1 MAADKVETRKFEA
14 ETKQVL
20 DLMVHSLYS
29 HKEIFLRELISNGS
43 DALDKLRFEA
53 VTRPELLQGEPELS
67 IRLEIDKD
75 ARTLTVHDN
84 GIGMSREEVIT
95 QIGTIAK
102 SGTRELWERVQK
114 AGDSDLPGELIGQF
128 GVGFYS
134 AFMVADKVVLVT
146 RRAGEEGATRWEST
160 GQGEYELSEAARDEQ
175 GTSVT
180 LHLRAA
186 DPEIDL
192 ADFADPLEVR
202 RVVKRYSDF
211 VRYPIRLADETLNS
225 MKAIWKKRAS
235 EVSQEE
241 YEEFYKHVAHAF
253 EAPLETIT
261 LLAEGRFEYSALLY
275 VPQRAPFDL
284 AYPSFKSG
292 PQLYV
297 RSVKIMENCE
307 QLLPRYLRF
316 LKGVVDSSDLP
327 LNVSRELLQQ
337 HGQIR
342 ILRQGITKKVLDS
355 LAAMKEK
362 DADKYLGF
370 WREFGR
376 VLKEGVAGHEEHEDK
391 LLPLL
396 LFESSRDPKELTTL
410 AEYVERMP
418 EEQKEIYYLSG
429 ESRALV
435 ESSPQLEAF
444 KARGV
449 EVLYFLDPIDEFMV
463 NALREVE
470 GKPLKS
476 AAKGE
481 VELGTPEEKEKAEK
495 ERAEKAEELSGV
507 LVRLEKR
514 LSDQVKEVRLSSRLT
529 DSPVCLVGG
538 EGDLSPHLERLLK
551 QEALDVPSAKRILEL
566 NPSHPIAERMKE
578 IYRADSQDPLLDDY
592 ADLLLGQAHLAE
604 GAIPPNLPE
613 FNRLVAKL
621 MS

>member
-1 MAADKVETRKFEA
+1 MAAQVETRKFEA
-14 ETKQVL
+14 ETKQIL

-43 DALDKLRFEA
+43 DALDRLRFEA
-53 VTRPELLQGEPELS
+53 VTRPELLAGDPELA
-67 IRLEIDKD
+67 IRIEIDKD

-84 GIGMSREEVIT
+84 GIGMSRDEVIG

-114 AGDSDLPGELIGQF
+114 AGESGLPGELIGQF

-146 RRAGEEGATRWEST
+146 RRAGEENATRWESR
-160 GQGEYELSEAARDEQ
+160 GQGEYDLSEATRDGQ

-180 LHLRAA
+180 LHLRPA
-186 DPEIDL
+186 DPETDL
-192 ADFADPLEVR
+192 DDFSDPLVVR
-202 RVVKRYSDF
+202 RVVKEYSDF

-235 EVSQEE
+235 EVSKEE
-241 YEEFYKHVAHAF
+241 HEEFYKHVAHAF
-253 EAPLETIT
+253 EPPLETIS
-261 LLAEGRFEYSALLY
+261 LMAEGRFEYNALLY
-275 VPQRAPFDL
+275 IPERAPFDL
-284 AYPSFKSG
+284 VYPSFKSG

-297 RSVKIMENCE
+297 KSVKIMENCE

-316 LKGVVDSSDLP
+316 VKGVVDSSDLP
-327 LNVSRELLQQ
+327 LNVSREMLQQ

-355 LAAMKEK
+355 LSAMQEK
-362 DADKYLGF
+362 DTDKYLVF

-376 VLKEGVAGHEEHEDK
+376 VLKEGVAGHEENQDK
-391 LLPLL
+391 LISLL
-396 LFESSRDPKELTTL
+396 LFESSRDPEKLITL
-410 AEYVERMP
+410 KDYVERMP
-418 EEQKEIYYLSG
+418 EEQTEIFYLSG
-429 ESRALV
+429 ETRALV

-444 KARGV
+444 KARGI
-449 EVLYFLDPIDEFMV
+449 EVLYFLDPIDEFLV
-463 NALREVE
+463 SALSEFD
-470 GKPLKS
+470 GHALKS
-476 AAKGE
+476 AAKGT
-481 VELGTPEEKEKAEK
+481 VELGTAEEKEKAEK

-507 LVRLEKR
+507 LLRLEKHLAER
-514 LSDQVKEVRLSSRLT
+514 VKEVRLSSRLT

-538 EGDLSPHLERLLK
+538 EEDLSPQLERLLK
-551 QEALDVPSAKRILEL
+551 QESFDIPTAKRILEL
-566 NPSHPIAERMKE
+566 NPNHPIAERMKE
-578 IYRADSQDPLLDDY
+578 IYRNDSQDPLLDDY

-604 GAIPPNLPE
+604 GALPPDLPA

-621 MS
+621 MA